1 MVNQHA
7 RFWRPKMI
15 KGSLLSLNL
24 SHLSRL
30 LYRLIQIGLQNMLDR
45 FAIVV
50 HFVTTIFVVR
60 CMCMVYDINNGIVMD
75 QVSRM
80 LLGGMKVVGIYV
92 WASDIAFKNSTMI
105 LCQVTLLEIC
115 FLAVNFSWDHSGRC
129 PYDCLGN
136 RRFLMIVSLR
146 W

>member
-1 MVNQHA
+1 
-7 RFWRPKMI
+7 
-15 KGSLLSLNL
+15 
-24 SHLSRL
+24 
-30 LYRLIQIGLQNMLDR
+30 MLDR

-60 CMCMVYDINNGIVMD
+60 CICMVYDINNGIVMD

-115 FLAVNFSWDHSGRC
+115 FLAVNFS
-129 PYDCLGN
+129 
-136 RRFLMIVSLR
+136 
-146 W
+146 